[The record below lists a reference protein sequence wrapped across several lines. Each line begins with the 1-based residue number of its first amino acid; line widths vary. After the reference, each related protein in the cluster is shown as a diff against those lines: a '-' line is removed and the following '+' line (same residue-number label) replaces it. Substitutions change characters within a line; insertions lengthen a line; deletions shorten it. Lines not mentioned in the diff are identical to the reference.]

1 MGSMTINGIVESV
14 IFRNHE
20 NGYTVFSLN
29 VGKQIVTCVG
39 SLSTIVE
46 GEEVELQGEWKVSS
60 KHGKQFIVSSSKSS
74 VPTSIKGIE
83 KYLASGLLKGV
94 GEAIAARIVSEFG
107 TETFEVLEYRPRELQ
122 KVKGISLKK
131 AIEIGECYQE
141 AKEQKDAVMF
151 FSAYEITVNMALRIY
166 NVYKKKTIET
176 VKLNP
181 YKLVEDVDGIG
192 FLTADKIAKN
202 LGIKED
208 STFRM
213 RAAILHCLKSA
224 AERVGH
230 TCMPLSDMKQEI
242 YELLDNFWSGVFD
255 ESILSLKIDNM
266 IKMYEKESVEV
277 VAISTYYYAEQSIAK
292 KLNLLNLAEAG
303 TINIKEDDVL
313 HFEKVHKVKFHEDQK
328 KAIKLAASSGVS
340 IITGGPGTGKTTI
353 IKAVLNILK
362 NSKKSFLLLAPTG
375 RAAKRMSEATGE
387 EAKTIHRGLEVVKG
401 GHGNFFNY
409 NEQNKLN
416 VDAVIL
422 DEVSMVDVSLF
433 SSLLKALKPET
444 KLVLVGD
451 KNQLPSVGAGNVLSD
466 LLKSNVLASHNLT
479 QIFRQDE
486 NSKIIENAELINQSI
501 VPDLKQKS
509 DDFFYIER
517 NEAIDIANETVGLA
531 SSRLPQFIKSIKG
544 KTQPEIQVL
553 APMRNGEAGVNA
565 LNLKLQQALNPQES
579 FKKQIMLDKQTFR
592 EGDKVMQTINNYD
605 LEWKKQDKY
614 GEMYGAGVFN
624 GDIGKILKIIESGE
638 VMVKFDDDRICYYP
652 RENLSEL
659 THAYA
664 ITIHKSQGSEFDYVI
679 IPIVGG
685 PPTILTKNLLYTAV
699 TRAKKMVV
707 LVGSKKIVSYVVG
720 NNFQQ
725 QRHTGLLQFLLD
737 GFVEIKR
744 LYE

>member
-1 MGSMTINGIVESV
+1 
-14 IFRNHE
+14 
-20 NGYTVFSLN
+20 
-29 VGKQIVTCVG
+29 
-39 SLSTIVE
+39 
-46 GEEVELQGEWKVSS
+46 
-60 KHGKQFIVSSSKSS
+60 
-74 VPTSIKGIE
+74 
-83 KYLASGLLKGV
+83 
-94 GEAIAARIVSEFG
+94 
-107 TETFEVLEYRPRELQ
+107 
-122 KVKGISLKK
+122 
-131 AIEIGECYQE
+131 
-141 AKEQKDAVMF
+141 
-151 FSAYEITVNMALRIY
+151 
-166 NVYKKKTIET
+166 
-176 VKLNP
+176 
-181 YKLVEDVDGIG
+181 
-192 FLTADKIAKN
+192 
-202 LGIKED
+202 
-208 STFRM
+208 
-213 RAAILHCLKSA
+213 
-224 AERVGH
+224 
-230 TCMPLSDMKQEI
+230 
-242 YELLDNFWSGVFD
+242 
-255 ESILSLKIDNM
+255 
-266 IKMYEKESVEV
+266 
-277 VAISTYYYAEQSIAK
+277 
-292 KLNLLNLAEAG
+292 
-303 TINIKEDDVL
+303 
-313 HFEKVHKVKFHEDQK
+313 
-328 KAIKLAASSGVS
+328 
-340 IITGGPGTGKTTI
+340 
-353 IKAVLNILK
+353 
-362 NSKKSFLLLAPTG
+362 
-375 RAAKRMSEATGE
+375 
-387 EAKTIHRGLEVVKG
+387 
-401 GHGNFFNY
+401 
-409 NEQNKLN
+409 
-416 VDAVIL
+416 
-422 DEVSMVDVSLF
+422 MVDVSLF

-614 GEMYGAGVFN
+614 GETYGAGVFN

-652 RENLSEL
+652 RESLSEL